1 MLLKEPAFD
10 HGKQDARG
18 VVRSLV
24 NFGVVGV
31 SLLLDQISGHL
42 LDSRGAAYQICMMS
56 PEVDFDPKFDDPGT
70 LADSRIVDA
79 TVRFPVQSVSP

>member
-1 MLLKEPAFD
+1 MLSKQPAFD

-31 SLLLDQISGHL
+31 LRVLDQISGHV
-42 LDSRGAAYQICMMS
+42 LDSRGAAYQICAMS
-56 PEVDFDPKFDDPGT
+56 PEVDCNPKFDDLGT
-70 LADSRIVDA
+70 LADRRSVDE